1 MMKDTE
7 EKERQEKRHEVQN
20 RCDFIVPK
28 NNNESSIYCIN
39 ETCLE
44 IDVKSNKMNSN
55 VTKVAAATATKA
67 TCIHSTIYH
76 FKNVGVKSHFYRL
89 MNPTTENGCF
99 TLLSNSYAN
108 DRFILLFFV
117 FVSRSQII
125 LYLEICAA
133 YIHRYWARK
142 LQAVLFKL

>member
-1 MMKDTE
+1 ME
-7 EKERQEKRHEVQN
+7 RHEVQN

-44 IDVKSNKMNSN
+44 IDVKSNKMNSK
-55 VTKVAAATATKA
+55 VTKVAAATASTA

-89 MNPTTENGCF
+89 LNPTTENGCF

-108 DRFILLFFV
+108 DRFISLFF
-117 FVSRSQII
+117 FSFRFSLADYIVSRA
-125 LYLEICAA
+125 L
-133 YIHRYWARK
+133 HRYWARK
-142 LQAVLFKL
+142 LQAVLSKL